1 MKILLT
7 GSTGFLGNA
16 LKKKLNKRDLILTSR
31 SIDKNAPFFFKKN
44 ISSKED
50 FSDCLKDIEVVIHTA
65 ARVHQ
70 MKDIAENP
78 LYMVT
83 NCLGTLNLANQ
94 SVLAGVKR
102 FIFISSIKV
111 NGEQSGFDI
120 PFKHDD
126 LRAPEGQYAI
136 SKAKAEE
143 GLLKISDETNMEVT
157 IIRPPL
163 VYGPSVQANF
173 ASLLNL
179 AKLNV
184 PLPLGSINNKRSLI
198 ALDNLVNLIIT
209 CIDHPN
215 AGNQIFLASD
225 DNDVSTPELFSIMVK
240 AYGKQPRLINI
251 NTHFLKFFAG
261 LAGKKNMIE
270 RLCGD
275 LSVDIWHTKRT
286 LGWAPIVSVDQGIK
300 KCIETSLAKKK

>member
-1 MKILLT
+1 MKLLLT

-16 LKKKLNKRDLILTSR
+16 LKKKLREHDLILTSR
-31 SIDKNAPFFFKKN
+31 SFDKDASIFFKKN
-44 ISSKED
+44 ISSKEN
-50 FSDCLKDIEVVIHTA
+50 FSECLKDIEVVIHTA

-70 MKDIAENP
+70 MKDEASNP
-78 LYMVT
+78 IYMET
-83 NCLGTLNLANQ
+83 NCMGTLNLANQ
-94 SVLAGVKR
+94 ASLAGVKR

-111 NGEQSGFDI
+111 NGEQSDFDI
-120 PFKHDD
+120 PFRYND
-126 LRAPEGQYAI
+126 LPAPRGQYAI

-143 GLLKISDETNMEVT
+143 GLLKISNETNMEVT

-163 VYGPSVQANF
+163 VYGPCVQANF

-179 AKLNV
+179 AKLNL
-184 PLPLGSINNKRSLI
+184 PLPLGSVNNKRSLI

-225 DNDVSTPELFSIMVK
+225 NNDVSTSELFSIMVK
-240 AYGKQPRLINI
+240 AYGMQPRLINV
-251 NTHFLKFFAG
+251 NLRFLKFVAG

-275 LSVDIWHTKRT
+275 LIVDISHTKKT
-286 LGWAPIVSVDQGIK
+286 LGWNPVVSIDEGIK
-300 KCIETSLAKKK
+300 KCIKAS